1 LKINLVTLILVTLI
15 LIGAGWLA
23 AADNQAISRY
33 HDKDLIAVR
42 AKLRFTTLI
51 VFPEGEEIS
60 EVSCGDKEFWVIDGK
75 DNLLHIK
82 PAREGA
88 VTNLNV
94 VLKSKNVY
102 SFLVQEG
109 GSKEVPDLKIVVG
122 PDATMRLRKET
133 ETLQADMKRAAAEY
147 EKKLAAAEEE
157 KKRIAAES
165 LGALADAEKA
175 LPNRILDFLA
185 SQKFS
190 YACIVKTNIC
200 LAAEFS
206 TATYTLIV
214 GNMFGSPTFSGW
226 DKDGKYYPNVSF
238 ERKGNFFMLKTP
250 LVSGSISYG
259 GKQAGFSMR

>member
-1 LKINLVTLILVTLI
+1 MKLNILTLILVAI
-15 LIGAGWLA
+15 LVAAGWLP
-23 AADNQAISRY
+23 AADSQTISRY

-94 VLKSKNVY
+94 VLKSKTVY

-133 ETLQADMKRAAAEY
+133 ETLQADMKLAAERY

-165 LGALADAEKA
+165 LGALSDAEKA
-175 LPNRILDFLA
+175 LPTRIVDFLA

-200 LAAEFS
+200 LAAEFA
-206 TATYTLIV
+206 TATYTVIV
-214 GNMFGSPTFSGW
+214 GNMGGSPTFSGW
-226 DKDGKYYPNVSF
+226 DKDGKYHQNVSF
-238 ERKGNFFMLKTP
+238 ERKGNVFMLKTP
-250 LVSGSISYG
+250 LVSGTISYG
-259 GKQAGFSMR
+259 GKESGFSMR